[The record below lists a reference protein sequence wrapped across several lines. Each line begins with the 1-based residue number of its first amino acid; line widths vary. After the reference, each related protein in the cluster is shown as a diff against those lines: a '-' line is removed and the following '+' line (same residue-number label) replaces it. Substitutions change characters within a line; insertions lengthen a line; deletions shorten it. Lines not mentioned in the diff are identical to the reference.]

1 MRRTCILNKSIIMLI
16 CFFMVMITPAS
27 ANQIQTSMATHEL
40 KNPHINKHKVV
51 PNLKILHPKKQ
62 NSKNTLKKV
71 TLKKILSPLK
81 SSKKSH
87 CTKYSQLIACASK
100 LQPVMEESYK
110 NTINIL
116 KSLNKD
122 QKNLKTQKN
131 KNTRQMEKIKSQIDN
146 YELTTNNTQCYKD
159 LQNQYKNCS
168 NSNKTLTIT
177 EASMKKLNLNLKK
190 KQKHTKNC
198 INALKSIKKAE
209 NIQASIKNY
218 NQNMKSLK
226 AIDNNMS
233 ADIQKS
239 QEIIKQSNITNPELD
254 KNVKD
259 TNSYETYHNKV
270 TNALKYTLIATGTVT
285 GTAALVTS
293 IPTIVFGLLAYKIS
307 VATRAQLL
315 AVGMYGIELDNFAA
329 LGAAA
334 GAADNI
340 VNAGAVVDATFTA
353 TADTVGLIG
362 IKTTFGYIAAGFAV
376 VTVLLLIATCLVGLA
391 YYGSKHN
398 WF

>member
-1 MRRTCILNKSIIMLI
+1 MI
-16 CFFMVMITPAS
+16 MITPAS
-27 ANQIQTSMATHEL
+27 ANQIQTSMATHEI
-40 KNPHINKHKVV
+40 KNPHINKHKIA
-51 PNLKILHPKKQ
+51 PNLKILNSNKQ

-71 TLKKILSPLK
+71 LTPLK
-81 SSKKSH
+81 SSQRSH
-87 CTKYSQLIACASK
+87 STSTKYSQLIAYATK

-110 NTINIL
+110 NTNNIL

-122 QKNLKTQKN
+122 QKNLKIQKN
-131 KNTRQMEKIKSQIDN
+131 KNTKQMEKIKSQIHN
-146 YELTTNNTQCYKD
+146 YELTTTNTKSYKD

-168 NSNKTLTIT
+168 NSYKTLTLT
-177 EASMKKLNLNLKK
+177 EASIKKLNLNLKK

-209 NIQASIKNY
+209 NIQASIKKY

-226 AIDNNMS
+226 AINNNMS
-233 ADIQKS
+233 TDIQKS
-239 QEIIKQSNITNPELD
+239 QEIIKQSNNKNPELN

-259 TNSYETYHNKV
+259 TDSYETYHDQV
-270 TNALKYTLIATGTVT
+270 THALKYTLIATGTAT
-285 GTAALVTS
+285 GAAGLLTS
-293 IPTIVFGLLAYKIS
+293 INAVVFGLLAYKIS

-315 AVGMYGIELDNFAA
+315 AVGMYNIELHNFAA

-334 GAADNI
+334 AATDNV
-340 VNAGAVVDATFTA
+340 VNAGAVVDATFAA
-353 TADTVGLIG
+353 TADTIGLIG
-362 IKTTFGYIAAGFAV
+362 IKTTFEYIAAGFAV
-376 VTVLLLIATCLVGLA
+376 VTVLLIIATCLVGLA